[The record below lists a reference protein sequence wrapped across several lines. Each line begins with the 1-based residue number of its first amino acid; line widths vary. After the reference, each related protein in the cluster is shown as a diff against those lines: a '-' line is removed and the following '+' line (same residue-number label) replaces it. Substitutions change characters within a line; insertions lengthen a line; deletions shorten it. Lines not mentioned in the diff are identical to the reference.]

1 MRSAGTALCDTGP
14 LVALFSRGQFAQE
27 ECEAALR
34 DFRGTLVTTF
44 AVLTEAF
51 HFIDE
56 PAERDHL
63 WKFVFGGALGLADLS
78 LSDLVRARQ
87 LMSKYADLPMDFADA
102 SLVVAGER
110 LKLTRVFTLDSHF
123 GLYRPRHVR
132 CFNIFP

>member
-1 MRSAGTALCDTGP
+1 MQSAGTALCDTGP

-56 PAERDHL
+56 PAERNICGSL
-63 WKFVFGGALGLADLS
+63 CLAARWVSPTFPSPILCAL
-78 LSDLVRARQ
+78 V
-87 LMSKYADLPMDFADA
+87 
-102 SLVVAGER
+102 
-110 LKLTRVFTLDSHF
+110 
-123 GLYRPRHVR
+123 
-132 CFNIFP
+132 N